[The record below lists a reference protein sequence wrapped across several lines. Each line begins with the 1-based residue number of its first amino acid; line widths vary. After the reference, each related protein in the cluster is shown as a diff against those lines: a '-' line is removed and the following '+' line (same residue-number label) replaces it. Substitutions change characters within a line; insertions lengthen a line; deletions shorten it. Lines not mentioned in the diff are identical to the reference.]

1 MPSRYALVELV
12 NLHDESLEF
21 EPIHRVCFGV
31 DAPKLLKDLAAA
43 IAEVSGTK
51 VVFELP
57 DDVEK
62 AGYSTATKARLDGSK
77 LKQLGWTME
86 YDVKSGIGRTIEIL
100 KG

>member
-1 MPSRYALVELV
+1 MADAVAGLLTVLLKGENGEAYNIA
-12 NLHDESLEF
+12 DE
-21 EPIHRVCFGV
+21 PGDIM
-31 DAPKLLKDLAAA
+31 LKDLAAA

-51 VVFELP
+51 GVFELP

-86 YDVKSGIGRTIEIL
+86 YDVKSGIGRMIEIL